1 MFFFLPLCSG
11 QWAHAMFIRLKVS
24 HCDER
29 KGEKMQNTKEKPIA
43 GTGSAFSA
51 GLFLLQIETK
61 SLWKAPERGGIDL
74 SVI

>member
-1 MFFFLPLCSG
+1 
-11 QWAHAMFIRLKVS
+11 MFIRLKVS

-51 GLFLLQIETK
+51 GLFFLLQIETK